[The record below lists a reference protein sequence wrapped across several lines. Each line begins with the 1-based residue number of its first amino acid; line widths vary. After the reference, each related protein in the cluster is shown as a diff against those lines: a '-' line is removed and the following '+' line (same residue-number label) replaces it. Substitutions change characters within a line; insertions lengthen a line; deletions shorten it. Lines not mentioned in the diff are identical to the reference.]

1 VYAAVLS
8 GHSNHRPAHGVEQRV
23 TTTPRYLLDNR
34 STAAGTRFEALA
46 GVFNDWTFRHIDWL
60 QLPAGA
66 ACWEVGAGGPT
77 LPAWLTHHVAPG
89 GSVLATDIDLS
100 WLVGEQPYRVERHDV
115 AADEPP
121 ADRFDLVHARLVLT
135 HVPAR
140 DEALRH
146 MASTL
151 RPGGWILVED
161 FDVDLQPLACL
172 AEPGPDEER
181 ANRIRRQF
189 VQLLAQRG
197 VDLALGRTL
206 PDRLR
211 RLGLVDVAADAYLP
225 LAVPSTRALELA
237 NVTQV
242 RDGLV
247 ATGVPAD
254 DIEHD
259 LGALRAGTV
268 DIATPPLVSAWG
280 RAPR

>member
-1 VYAAVLS
+1 V
-8 GHSNHRPAHGVEQRV
+8 HGVEHRV
-23 TTTPRYLLDNR
+23 TTPPRYLLDNR
-34 STAAGTRFEALA
+34 S
-46 GVFNDWTFRHIDWL
+46 I
-60 QLPAGA
+60 
-66 ACWEVGAGGPT
+66 
-77 LPAWLTHHVAPG
+77 
-89 GSVLATDIDLS
+89 
-100 WLVGEQPYRVERHDV
+100 
-115 AADEPP
+115 
-121 ADRFDLVHARLVLT
+121 

-146 MASTL
+146 MVSTL

-197 VDLALGRTL
+197 VDLALGRTR

-225 LAVPSTRALELA
+225 LAVPSTRALEL
-237 NVTQV
+237 
-242 RDGLV
+242 
-247 ATGVPAD
+247 
-254 DIEHD
+254 
-259 LGALRAGTV
+259 
-268 DIATPPLVSAWG
+268 VSAWG